1 MTDSTLNANAQDR
14 LEGTIALVTG
24 GTDGIGLHTASGLA
38 ALGAGVIVTGR
49 DEGRGADAAAQ
60 IRART
65 GCEQVSFI
73 QVDHLTVGA
82 NQLLAE
88 QLRNSLDRLDI
99 LVNNVGRVFATR
111 QETADGYE
119 ATLALCFAGPVALTE
134 AVLPLLDQSRDARV
148 VNMNSSAYK
157 MWHHDPFDDV
167 QSRRSYV
174 GIQTHAHAKLL
185 NLIWTFALAERLKEH
200 GVSVNATNPG
210 AAWTPG
216 TAQLTPE
223 AVPAW
228 RYIWPVVRF
237 FQRRGSPAKAALTA
251 LWLAA
256 SGEAGA
262 ITGTYVE
269 KRKRQRPG
277 VATHPDN
284 QRRVTELAKALVS
297 QAPTATPPFKTTP
310 NRGKPADRT
319 GRRNAHGRTDWPWQP

>member
-1 MTDSTLNANAQDR
+1 MTESAPNTNAPHR
-14 LEGTIALVTG
+14 LDGTTALVTG
-24 GTDGIGLHTASGLA
+24 GTGGIGLHTASGLA
-38 ALGAGVIVTGR
+38 ALGARVIVTGR
-49 DEGRGADAAAQ
+49 DHRRGADAAAQ

-65 GCEQVSFI
+65 RREQVSFI

-99 LVNNVGRVFATR
+99 LVNNVGRVFAGR

-119 ATLALCFAGPVALTE
+119 ATLALCFVGPASLTE
-134 AVLPLLDQSRDARV
+134 AVLPLLTQSRGARV
-148 VNMNSSAYK
+148 VNINSSAYK
-157 MWHHDPFDDV
+157 MWHHDPFDDI
-167 QSRRSYV
+167 QSQRSYV
-174 GIQTHAHAKLL
+174 GIQAHAHAKLL
-185 NLIWTFALAERLKEH
+185 NLIWTFALAERLKDH

-237 FQRRGSPAKAALTA
+237 FQRRGSPAKAAHTP

-256 SGEAGA
+256 STEAGT

-269 KRKRQRPG
+269 KRKQQRPK
-277 VATHPDN
+277 VATYPGN
-284 QRRVTELAKALVS
+284 QRRVSELAKALVS
-297 QAPTATPPFKTTP
+297 QAPTATPPLKNNP
-310 NRGKPADRT
+310 KPR
-319 GRRNAHGRTDWPWQP
+319 